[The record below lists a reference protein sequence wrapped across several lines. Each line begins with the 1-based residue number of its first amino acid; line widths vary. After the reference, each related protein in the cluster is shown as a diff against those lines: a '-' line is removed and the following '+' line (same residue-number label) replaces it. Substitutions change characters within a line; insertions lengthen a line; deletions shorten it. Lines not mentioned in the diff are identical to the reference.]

1 MLRIFAGMVILLA
14 LTPVLGASSKAV
26 SKPAG
31 NADLKAAPKAPP
43 SNKLDTALVHKT
55 YIDGDFDHAIEM
67 LEDALNFGGPFTH
80 DDSVFMFKHLGV
92 MYAAKYETRE
102 KGKHFMLQLLSV
114 EPTAKIMD
122 MYASDMIYMI
132 FKNIQDEFA
141 SSRPTNGRPDQG
153 DPPHPDDEKPKKA
166 KSYAWV
172 GWTAGAA
179 AAAGGIALTVHL
191 LNEDEPVTKEHRVNV
206 Q

>member
-1 MLRIFAGMVILLA
+1 MLRLVAGMLFLLA
-14 LTPVLGASSKAV
+14 STLPQAAPAKATSKTLTPSQIKG
-26 SKPAG
+26 P
-31 NADLKAAPKAPP
+31 PKAK
-43 SNKLDTALVHKT
+43 SANKLDTSEIHKT
-55 YIDGDFDHAIEM
+55 YIDGDFDRAIEM
-67 LEDALNFGGPFTH
+67 IEDAAKYGGPFTH

-102 KGKHFMLQLLSV
+102 KGKHFMLQLLNV

-141 SSRPTNGRPDQG
+141 SSKPILAKPDPG
-153 DPPHPDDEKPKKA
+153 PNPNPEPDEPKQK
-166 KSYAWV
+166 KNYGWV
-172 GWTAGAA
+172 QWTAGAV
-179 AAAGGIALTVHL
+179 AAAGGLALTFHL
-191 LNEDEPVTKEHRVNV
+191 LDEAESASKEHSVHD